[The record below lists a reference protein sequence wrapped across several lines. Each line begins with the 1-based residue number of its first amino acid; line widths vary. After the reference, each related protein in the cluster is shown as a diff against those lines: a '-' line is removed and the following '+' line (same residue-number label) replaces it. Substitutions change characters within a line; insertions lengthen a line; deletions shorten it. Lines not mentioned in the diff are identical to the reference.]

1 MLARPVPSDILQKTM
16 DNSRR
21 AFLTSTLAASAATAV
36 STTSLRAAAA
46 PAGREDH
53 DLRAYRL
60 RPGTAPSVLDG
71 YFEKALLP
79 ALDRRGIK
87 SVGVFTELEVN
98 KTDQTSAAKPD
109 TPVWVLIPHATLDSF
124 VTVSAEIN
132 TDPAVQK
139 AGAEYSRGAESRP
152 GLRTHRQLA
161 AAAPSKAIPL

>member
-1 MLARPVPSDILQKTM
+1 MN
-16 DNSRR
+16 NSRR
-21 AFLTSTLAASAATAV
+21 TFLTSTLAASAATAV
-36 STTSLRAAAA
+36 STISLRAAA
-46 PAGREDH
+46 PAGREYY

-98 KTDQTSAAKPD
+98 KTDQTSVAKPD
-109 TPVWVLIPHATLDSF
+109 TPVWVLIPYATLDSF

-132 TDPAVQK
+132 LIRPCRKRAPIPP
-139 AGAEYSRGAESRP
+139 GAESRP

-161 AAAPSKAIPL
+161 AAGLQRPPRYDPA